1 MSAEIE
7 RKYTVKD
14 QSYRQESIECKYY
27 KQGYISIDKERTVR
41 IRISGNNAFITLKG
55 VTTGC
60 TRKEFEYPIP
70 VADAAE
76 MLGSLCLPSIIEK
89 KRYIYPYAGHKWEID
104 EFMGNNDGL
113 VIAEIELKSE
123 SEQFDLPPF
132 IETEVTGDPAITIP
146 IWQNTPI
153 KHGKKKNSQFVLVF
167 LQLK

>member
-1 MSAEIE
+1 M
-7 RKYTVKD
+7 
-14 QSYRQESIECKYY
+14 
-27 KQGYISIDKERTVR
+27 R

-89 KRYIYPYAGHKWEID
+89 KRYIYPYAGHRWEID

-132 IETEVTGDPAITIP
+132 IETEVTGDPRYYNSNLA
-146 IWQNTPI
+146 
-153 KHGKKKNSQFVLVF
+153 KHPYKTWKEKE
-167 LQLK
+167 

>member
-89 KRYIYPYAGHKWEID
+89 KRYIYPYAGHRWEID
-104 EFMGNNDGL
+104 EFMDNNDGL
-113 VIAEIELKSE
+113 VIAEIEHK
-123 SEQFDLPPF
+123 
-132 IETEVTGDPAITIP
+132 IRVGTIRFTSFHRNRSYRRP
-146 IWQNTPI
+146 RYYNSNCKTP
-153 KHGKKKNSQFVLVF
+153 L
-167 LQLK
+167 

>member
-76 MLGSLCLPSIIEK
+76 MLGS
-89 KRYIYPYAGHKWEID
+89 
-104 EFMGNNDGL
+104 
-113 VIAEIELKSE
+113 
-123 SEQFDLPPF
+123 
-132 IETEVTGDPAITIP
+132 
-146 IWQNTPI
+146 
-153 KHGKKKNSQFVLVF
+153 VF
-167 LQLK
+167 LQSSKRKGTFIPMPDTNGK

>member
-76 MLGSLCLPSIIEK
+76 MLGSLCLP
-89 KRYIYPYAGHKWEID
+89 
-104 EFMGNNDGL
+104 
-113 VIAEIELKSE
+113 
-123 SEQFDLPPF
+123 
-132 IETEVTGDPAITIP
+132 P

-167 LQLK
+167 FTIKIISTRFFSLPLPLENNRPLERCRSGRSGRSRKPLYPYGYRGFESLSFRKQKA

>member
-60 TRKEFEYPIP
+60 TRKEFECCRNARITLSSFNHRKEK
-70 VADAAE
+70 VH
-76 MLGSLCLPSIIEK
+76 LSLC
-89 KRYIYPYAGHKWEID
+89 RTQ
-104 EFMGNNDGL
+104 MGNRR
-113 VIAEIELKSE
+113 I
-123 SEQFDLPPF
+123 
-132 IETEVTGDPAITIP
+132 
-146 IWQNTPI
+146 
-153 KHGKKKNSQFVLVF
+153 HGQ
-167 LQLK
+167 

>member
-60 TRKEFEYPIP
+60 TRKEFEYP
-70 VADAAE
+70 
-76 MLGSLCLPSIIEK
+76 MLPKCSDHS
-89 KRYIYPYAGHKWEID
+89 
-104 EFMGNNDGL
+104 
-113 VIAEIELKSE
+113 
-123 SEQFDLPPF
+123 
-132 IETEVTGDPAITIP
+132 
-146 IWQNTPI
+146 
-153 KHGKKKNSQFVLVF
+153 VF
-167 LQLK
+167 LQSSKRKGTFIPMPDTNGK

>member
-70 VADAAE
+70 VANAAE
-76 MLGSLCLPSIIEK
+76 MLRITLSSFNHRKEKVHLSLC
-89 KRYIYPYAGHKWEID
+89 RTQ
-104 EFMGNNDGL
+104 MGNRR
-113 VIAEIELKSE
+113 I
-123 SEQFDLPPF
+123 
-132 IETEVTGDPAITIP
+132 
-146 IWQNTPI
+146 
-153 KHGKKKNSQFVLVF
+153 HGQ
-167 LQLK
+167 

>member
-60 TRKEFEYPIP
+60 TR
-70 VADAAE
+70 
-76 MLGSLCLPSIIEK
+76 
-89 KRYIYPYAGHKWEID
+89 WEID
-104 EFMGNNDGL
+104 EFMDNNDGL

-132 IETEVTGDPAITIP
+132 IETEVTGDPRYYNSNLA
-146 IWQNTPI
+146 
-153 KHGKKKNSQFVLVF
+153 KHPYKTWKEKE
-167 LQLK
+167 

>member
-70 VADAAE
+70 VADAATLSSFDHRKE
-76 MLGSLCLPSIIEK
+76 KVHLSLC
-89 KRYIYPYAGHKWEID
+89 RTQ
-104 EFMGNNDGL
+104 MGNRR
-113 VIAEIELKSE
+113 I
-123 SEQFDLPPF
+123 
-132 IETEVTGDPAITIP
+132 
-146 IWQNTPI
+146 
-153 KHGKKKNSQFVLVF
+153 HGQ
-167 LQLK
+167 

>member
-76 MLGSLCLPSIIEK
+76 MLGSL
-89 KRYIYPYAGHKWEID
+89 
-104 EFMGNNDGL
+104 
-113 VIAEIELKSE
+113 
-123 SEQFDLPPF
+123 
-132 IETEVTGDPAITIP
+132 
-146 IWQNTPI
+146 
-153 KHGKKKNSQFVLVF
+153 
-167 LQLK
+167 

>member
-132 IETEVTGDPAITIP
+132 IETEVTGDPRYYNSNLA
-146 IWQNTPI
+146 
-153 KHGKKKNSQFVLVF
+153 KHPYKTWKDKE
-167 LQLK
+167 

>member
-41 IRISGNNAFITLKG
+41 IRIFGNNAFITLKG

-104 EFMGNNDGL
+104 D
-113 VIAEIELKSE
+113 S
-123 SEQFDLPPF
+123 
-132 IETEVTGDPAITIP
+132 
-146 IWQNTPI
+146 WQ
-153 KHGKKKNSQFVLVF
+153 
-167 LQLK
+167 

>member
-60 TRKEFEYPIP
+60 TRKEFEYRSEERR
-70 VADAAE
+70 VGKE
-76 MLGSLCLPSIIEK
+76 CRSRWS
-89 KRYIYPYAGHKWEID
+89 PYH
-104 EFMGNNDGL
+104 
-113 VIAEIELKSE
+113 
-123 SEQFDLPPF
+123 
-132 IETEVTGDPAITIP
+132 
-146 IWQNTPI
+146 
-153 KHGKKKNSQFVLVF
+153 
-167 LQLK
+167 

>member
-7 RKYTVKD
+7 RKYIVKD

-27 KQGYISIDKERTVR
+27 KQGDIAIDKERTVR

-76 MLGSLCLPSIIEK
+76 MLGSLCLPTINQK
-89 KRYIYPYAGHKWEID
+89 KRYIYPYAVHKRELD
-104 EFMGNNDGL
+104 EFKVNN
-113 VIAEIELKSE
+113 A
-123 SEQFDLPPF
+123 
-132 IETEVTGDPAITIP
+132 
-146 IWQNTPI
+146 
-153 KHGKKKNSQFVLVF
+153 
-167 LQLK
+167 

>member
-7 RKYTVKD
+7 RKYIVKD

-41 IRISGNNAFITLKG
+41 IRISGNN
-55 VTTGC
+55 
-60 TRKEFEYPIP
+60 
-70 VADAAE
+70 
-76 MLGSLCLPSIIEK
+76 
-89 KRYIYPYAGHKWEID
+89 AGHKWEID

-132 IETEVTGDPAITIP
+132 IETEVTGDPRYYNSNLA
-146 IWQNTPI
+146 
-153 KHGKKKNSQFVLVF
+153 KHPYKTWKEKE
-167 LQLK
+167 

>member
-1 MSAEIE
+1 M
-7 RKYTVKD
+7 
-14 QSYRQESIECKYY
+14 
-27 KQGYISIDKERTVR
+27 R

-89 KRYIYPYAGHKWEID
+89 KRYIYPYAGHRWEID
-104 EFMGNNDGL
+104 EFIGNNDGL
-113 VIAEIELKSE
+113 VIAEIEL
-123 SEQFDLPPF
+123 QA
-132 IETEVTGDPAITIP
+132 TPAITIP

-153 KHGKKKNSQFVLVF
+153 KHGKKKNSNLF
-167 LQLK
+167 

>member
-76 MLGSLCLPSIIEK
+76 K

-132 IETEVTGDPAITIP
+132 IETEVTGDPRYYNSNLA
-146 IWQNTPI
+146 
-153 KHGKKKNSQFVLVF
+153 KHPYKTWKEKE
-167 LQLK
+167 